1 MRYLGNTKRL
11 LPLFVS
17 ASLLLLASHAS
28 AQSFTATVTGK
39 VRDGAG
45 EFVPGVNIMLTNAST
60 NRGFAAQTDGDG
72 DYTVTNLVPGSYV
85 LTAERAGFKK
95 YVQKGITLQVD
106 QTARIDFAMSIGEVS
121 ESVQITAE
129 APLLNTETGA
139 KGQVI
144 TNKEIN
150 DLPLNGRDFNE
161 LAYLTAGVVPAAQ
174 GAQGGFGSINGARA
188 DSINFVVDGLN
199 NQNIRGG
206 AAQVRPSVDA
216 IQEFKVQTSA
226 YSADYGRLSTGLI
239 NIALKSGTNQFHGSL
254 FEFVRNDL
262 FDARNFFAA
271 EKLKLRRNQ
280 FGGTVGGPVL
290 LPKSAFGPFAHN
302 GRDHTFFFFSFEAN
316 RERRGVTRLG
326 RVPALAERQGD
337 FSAYATAIT
346 DPFDQNRAFPNKRI
360 PANRLSPVAV
370 KLLDFYPLPNREGVN
385 NYAAT
390 KADNDD
396 QDHVLVKFDR
406 KIGQSD
412 TLSVS
417 YLRTHQR
424 NTEPFAASL
433 LPGFGHL
440 TDIRQQQ
447 YGIRYTRVFRPN
459 LTNEFRFGLG
469 RTENDQH
476 AEKTGTDFAAR
487 LGIAGVTTDPRLTGF
502 PRVTVSTIEALGEG
516 TAQPVDFT
524 VNNFQFADTMS
535 LIAGKHF
542 LRFGADII
550 RTQFFEL
557 YPTNA
562 RGTFNFLG
570 RWTGQPVADLLLGLL
585 ENSVRQ
591 LGANRNYLFSTTY
604 GFFCQDDLKATDRL
618 TLNLGLRYDLLKPP
632 KEKFNH
638 LTNFIPDVGRV
649 VIAGEAGFP
658 ESLVE
663 LDQTNFGPRFG
674 FAYRVGK
681 GNKMVVRGGY
691 GIFYSFTLQNP
702 IRTQLAN
709 NYPFTTFQRF
719 NRRAATPSLLTLSSA
734 FPEQIATLEGVNTP
748 NGVEYNAPTA
758 YLQQYNLTIE
768 RELARNVTL
777 EAGYVGSRGLHLG
790 RSYNVNQAIRNSS
803 GQTPFPVPYPGFGTI
818 DYLSFGSSSNYH
830 ALQTT
835 LRKRFQR
842 GLSFRAN
849 FTWSKSIDDASQIS
863 GVSAGGFDG
872 AQDARNLNS
881 ERGLSDFDRRRVFT
895 TDLTYALPFGRGKK
909 FFNQQG
915 AVNALLGNWQFNLL
929 MRLMDGQPFT
939 PQLSNFNYSLGE
951 SKRPDRVGSGKLDDP
966 GPDKWFKVEDFVPVP
981 RGAFRFGTAGRNIL
995 IGPGRRL
1002 VDVSL
1007 FKSFAFSDQ
1016 KRLQFRFEV
1025 FNAIN
1030 AVNFQLPNRN
1040 IDVPQAATINQ
1051 AQNGR
1056 EIQFGLKYLF

>member
-1 MRYLGNTKRL
+1 MCCSKVTKRSL
-11 LPLFVS
+11 PFFVCVWLPLLVS
-17 ASLLLLASHAS
+17 QASS
-28 AQSFTATVTGK
+28 QNFTATVTGK
-39 VRDGAG
+39 VRDNAG
-45 EFVPGVNIMLTNAST
+45 EAVPGVGITLTNAAT
-60 NRGFAAQTDGDG
+60 NRSFSAQTDGDG
-72 DYTVTNLVPGSYV
+72 DYTVINLVPGSYV

-95 YVQKGITLQVD
+95 HVQKGVTLQVD
-106 QTARIDFAMSIGEVS
+106 LTARIDLEMSVGEVS

-188 DSINFVVDGLN
+188 DSLNFVVDGLN

-226 YSADYGRLSTGLI
+226 YSADYGRLSSGLI
-239 NIALKSGTNQFHGSL
+239 NIAIKSGTNQLHGSL
-254 FEFVRNDL
+254 FEFVRNDI
-262 FDARNFFAA
+262 FDARNFFAS
-271 EKLKLRRNQ
+271 EKLRLRRNQ
-280 FGGTVGGPVL
+280 FGGTIGGPVL
-290 LPKSAFGPFAHN
+290 LPKSLFGPLQHN
-302 GRDHTFFFFSFEAN
+302 GRDRTFFFASYEAN

-337 FSAYATAIT
+337 FSAYSAAIT
-346 DPFDQNRAFPNKRI
+346 DPFDQNRAFPDKRI
-360 PANRLSPVAV
+360 PANRFSPVAV
-370 KLLDFYPLPNREGVN
+370 RLLEFYPLPNRAGVN
-385 NYAAT
+385 NYQAL
-390 KADNDD
+390 KSDNDN
-396 QDHVLVKFDR
+396 QDHFLLKFDQ
-406 KIGQSD
+406 KIHQSD

-417 YLRTHQR
+417 YISTRQR
-424 NTEPFAASL
+424 NTEPFAASI
-433 LPGFGHL
+433 LPGFAHL

-447 YGIRYTRVFRPN
+447 YGVRYTRVFRPN
-459 LTNEFRFGLG
+459 WTNEFRFGLG
-469 RTENDQH
+469 RTENDQL

-487 LGIAGVTTDPRLTGF
+487 LGIAGVTTDPGLTGF

-516 TAQPVDFT
+516 VGQPVDFT
-524 VNNFQFADTMS
+524 VNNFQFSDTMS

-542 LRFGADII
+542 MRFGADII

-557 YPTNA
+557 YPNNA

-570 RWTGQPVADLLLGLL
+570 RWTGQPVADLMLGLL

-604 GFFCQDDLKATDRL
+604 GFFAQDDWKMTDRL

-632 KEKFNH
+632 KEKFNR
-638 LTNFIPDVGRV
+638 LTNFIPEAGRV
-649 VIAGEAGFP
+649 VTAGEDGFP

-663 LDQTNFGPRFG
+663 LDKTNFGPRFG
-674 FAYRVGK
+674 FAYRIGK
-681 GNKMVVRGGY
+681 GNRTVARGGY
-691 GIFYSFTLQNP
+691 GVFYSFTLQNP

-709 NYPFTTFQRF
+709 NYPYTTFQRF
-719 NRRAATPSLLTLSSA
+719 QRRAATPSLLTLSSA

-768 RELARNVTL
+768 RELVRNVTL

-835 LRKRFQR
+835 LRKRIRR
-842 GLSFRAN
+842 GLGFRAN
-849 FTWSKSIDDASQIS
+849 FTWSKSIDDQSQIS
-863 GVSAGGFDG
+863 GASAGGFDG
-872 AQDARNLNS
+872 AQDARTLNS
-881 ERGLSDFDRRRVFT
+881 ERGLSDFDRRKVFT
-895 TDLTYALPFGRGKK
+895 FDMTYALPFGRGKR
-909 FFNQQG
+909 FFNRQG
-915 AVNALLGNWQFNLL
+915 AVDALLGNWQFNTLL
-929 MRLMDGQPFT
+929 RLMDGQPFT
-939 PQLSNFNYSLGE
+939 PQLANFNFGLGE
-951 SKRPDRVGSGKLDDP
+951 SKRPDRLGSGRLDNP
-966 GPDKWFKVEDFVPVP
+966 GPEKWFRVEDFVPVP

-995 IGPGRRL
+995 TGPGRRL
-1002 VDVSL
+1002 VDISL
-1007 FKSFAFSDQ
+1007 FKNFAFSDQ

-1030 AVNFQLPNRN
+1030 AVNFLLPNRN
-1040 IDVPQAATINQ
+1040 IDTPQAATINQ